1 MLCQECPK
9 RPFCSQLC
17 PEAQL
22 YADQDRTRQREISI
36 PNPRYGLIPEGIDEI
51 PPVTNKERHILALL
65 AGGLSRG
72 EICELLRIT
81 RKNLRVRLTLMKAKF
96 SSFPPFLSI
105 IEGQK
110 SARFPKTN
118 EP

>member
-1 MLCQECPK
+1 MLCQECSK
-9 RPFCSQLC
+9 KPFCSQLC

-22 YADQDRTRQREISI
+22 YAAQDKTRQREISI
-36 PNPRYGLIPEGIDEI
+36 PTPRYGLIPERIEKI
-51 PPVTNKERHILALL
+51 PPVTKKERHILALL

-81 RKNLRVRLTLMKAKF
+81 RKNLRVRLTLMKTKF

-110 SARFPKTN
+110 SQRYPRTD

>member
-1 MLCQECPK
+1 MLCQECSK
-9 RPFCSQLC
+9 KPFCSQLC

-22 YADQDRTRQREISI
+22 YADEDRTRRREISI

-51 PPVTNKERHILALL
+51 PPVTKKERHILALL

-81 RKNLRVRLTLMKAKF
+81 RKNLRVRLTLMKVKF
-96 SSFPPFLSI
+96 SAFPPFLSI

-110 SARFPKTN
+110 SARFFKTD